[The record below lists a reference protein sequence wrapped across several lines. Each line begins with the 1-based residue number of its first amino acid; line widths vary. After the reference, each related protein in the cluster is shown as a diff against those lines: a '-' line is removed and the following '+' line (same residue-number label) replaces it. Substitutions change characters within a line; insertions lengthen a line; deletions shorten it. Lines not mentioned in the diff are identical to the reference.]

1 MDRKLL
7 KKIIC
12 LLKDSLMRFYKQI
25 VRNFSCFKN
34 ASNGDSDTAPSVFQ
48 DLGSFLLV
56 IRQGLIYEQKHLKLT
71 IQLKLKLSVNVTTQ
85 VLLNLQAMLVPIPFI
100 LRIPCMEYMFY
111 RG

>member
-34 ASNGDSDTAPSVFQ
+34 ASNGNSDTAPSVFQ

-56 IRQGLIYEQKHLKLT
+56 IRQGLIYEQKHYNTVETQAIGQCHYPSSLECT
-71 IQLKLKLSVNVTTQ
+71 SNVST
-85 VLLNLQAMLVPIPFI
+85 
-100 LRIPCMEYMFY
+100 YSFY
-111 RG
+111 FKNSLYGIHVV